1 VVDCWAVEPPHVT
14 GLETTVAG
22 FSTFVL
28 AASIAILCKS
38 DVVETELVTG
48 ATTAAVEV
56 VVFNVGEVMAA
67 VVVDEEVVVG
77 AVEVGL
83 DEEVVVGAVEVGLDA
98 RFDGAVDESGV
109 SRLLSDGSSAG
120 LFELLVTPFDV
131 DDRVLL
137 TEDVAALETEVE
149 VVVVDET

>member
-1 VVDCWAVEPPHVT
+1 V
-14 GLETTVAG
+14 
-22 FSTFVL
+22 
-28 AASIAILCKS
+28 
-38 DVVETELVTG
+38 
-48 ATTAAVEV
+48 
-56 VVFNVGEVMAA
+56 
-67 VVVDEEVVVG
+67 
-77 AVEVGL
+77 

-149 VVVVDET
+149 VVVVDETWRSAVSP

>member
-1 VVDCWAVEPPHVT
+1 VVVGAVDCWAVEPPHVT
-14 GLETTVAG
+14 GRETTVAG

-83 DEEVVVGAVEVGLDA
+83 DA
-98 RFDGAVDESGV
+98 RFEGAVDESGV

>member
-1 VVDCWAVEPPHVT
+1 MVDCWAVEPPHVT

-83 DEEVVVGAVEVGLDA
+83 DA